1 MKYSLQDVPQAL
13 AISIGI
19 GLMMNLNNRPLTVLG
34 SFRPNE
40 LVPQPYRDPPFV
52 IGHPAPFPVMAQPI
66 LGPAPLLG
74 YGQPA
79 IYPQTVPGH
88 SGWIAYAPVGLSE
101 NYPTVQLTGT
111 TYNSIVP
118 QASHEPSGIG
128 ANYHSVHPVP
138 VAGVGHRPVPVTVS
152 GYPVPVVRYPQV
164 PVARFEYPS
173 AHQIG
178 PLQTAQPISIPGTQL
193 NHQLRHG
200 STIQPFFVPTTPHG
214 NPPRQPTGTSVYH
227 PRGQTFYSEARKE
240 KGESSQG
247 ASGGESPK
255 KHLTYSELPAED
267 GSRSAQLKEADIKTL
282 SEAPTQELVGLTSL
296 QTQGPVDSPST
307 TKKAKGQSASPTT
320 SESRDTGTTKSS
332 EVASAEGIEN
342 SKKQPIF
349 RSPPSTDLGKL
360 TKPRTVNQLVPG
372 KSIQILKKDNGSNR
386 NHKHELKKNENPVNN
401 EKESKRITHEYQP
414 NYTQLQEKK
423 IDQDQENINSATGKD
438 LILNSR
444 LSKKPKELPEIQHT
458 SNSDKRKTDE
468 ENENLHM
475 DNQME
480 PKDLNVI
487 SSDWKGPGVESDSK
501 ETNPKNVAEGGD
513 NGKHEN
519 GNSRPVEEKGE
530 KAEEMGAEKL
540 SSLGISR
547 KENETKSK
555 SNWQI
560 KKQKKRVRL
569 PPHSRAARFEKEL
582 KGNKQITEREEIENK
597 KSLTKQSETNFN
609 EKGQGKEVISTADLF
624 QAKKGIGENELGDKI
639 FIPKMDKFDSSENM
653 KDKLHQKL
661 QSDISI
667 DHYPLQEEMGEKPIG
682 KQNIEGKLSA
692 NFEDKHKNTSVQ
704 TVSNKNKKKNLKKK
718 KMPEQMEHST
728 EREILNSG
736 KEVESNGPEYK
747 VEEAAKIQAN
757 NILNQ
762 NESMSPSTI
771 SQLLEKHM
779 EKYENRIV
787 IDETSNSGSKA
798 KSIENLKHSIRQIY
812 SLLFARVFGESEAGE
827 NVDLQEMIKRLDS
840 KKQIFTS
847 YKFLIQDVKT
857 INQIWKKKPV
867 RLWTSYQLDLDFMNY
882 LAHHLRLKDKE
893 IENIKLEKMEIGLFK
908 MILFFTAKNKTKE
921 KAIETM
927 IKIYDCM
934 CQELD
939 EREAYRRILTLSKQL
954 AQMIME
960 NLKKKFYNSIKL
972 SPGILVD
979 SRAIEYERGFDLFG
993 FHGLNDEPNLEPKM
1007 KKELS
1012 GFYVHTDPL
1021 YASEPSK
1028 HDTKFK
1034 TFASILGFQQ
1044 YTQRSSPRVHFPPHE
1059 FSEFISNSNYMK
1071 LIESK
1076 DFRKALDSNGLSLNR
1091 VLTVVLILGLEEEDW
1106 DEDLAVEKFYYM
1118 AKILYKVM
1126 YPHPYY
1132 NALPW
1137 SKTPERKFLE
1147 EQYGEKY
1154 MIHFGIFLDGLR
1166 QLPNQRIK
1174 NASRAAYLQLLN
1186 PLDQAFFEMDTDL
1199 GHHEYYK
1206 QADTIAKRKEFRP
1219 ELKDLDTLLPSELI
1233 ERLQKLEED

>member
-1 MKYSLQDVPQAL
+1 MKYSVQDVPQAL

-138 VAGVGHRPVPVTVS
+138 VAGVGHRPVPVT
-152 GYPVPVVRYPQV
+152 
-164 PVARFEYPS
+164 
-173 AHQIG
+173 IG

-255 KHLTYSELPAED
+255 KHSTYSELPAED
-267 GSRSAQLKEADIKTL
+267 GSRSAQLKEADIKTQ

-513 NGKHEN
+513 NGKHET

-530 KAEEMGAEKL
+530 KAEEMGAE
-540 SSLGISR
+540 
-547 KENETKSK
+547 
-555 SNWQI
+555 
-560 KKQKKRVRL
+560 
-569 PPHSRAARFEKEL
+569 
-582 KGNKQITEREEIENK
+582 
-597 KSLTKQSETNFN
+597 
-609 EKGQGKEVISTADLF
+609 
-624 QAKKGIGENELGDKI
+624 
-639 FIPKMDKFDSSENM
+639 
-653 KDKLHQKL
+653 
-661 QSDISI
+661 
-667 DHYPLQEEMGEKPIG
+667 
-682 KQNIEGKLSA
+682 
-692 NFEDKHKNTSVQ
+692 
-704 TVSNKNKKKNLKKK
+704 
-718 KMPEQMEHST
+718 
-728 EREILNSG
+728 
-736 KEVESNGPEYK
+736 
-747 VEEAAKIQAN
+747 
-757 NILNQ
+757 
-762 NESMSPSTI
+762 
-771 SQLLEKHM
+771 
-779 EKYENRIV
+779 
-787 IDETSNSGSKA
+787 
-798 KSIENLKHSIRQIY
+798 
-812 SLLFARVFGESEAGE
+812 VFGESEAGE

-1233 ERLQKLEED
+1233 ERLQRLEED